1 MIAAVAFDYGGVLTT
16 PLRDSIAAWQTADG
30 IDPVSFTQMLRDW
43 LSRAGE
49 NDTPVHQLETGRLSA
64 AEFDVLLAARLTTIG
79 GRSVD
84 PVGLLSR
91 VFAAMRPDPAMF
103 ALASELRALG
113 VGVALLSN
121 SWGNTYPRERLDALF
136 DPVVISGEVG
146 LRKPLPPIYEL
157 TCERLGLPAQRVLFV
172 DDAAPNVVGAR
183 AVGMP
188 ALLHTDPVATRAA
201 IAQWV
206 PGLANGAV

>member
-1 MIAAVAFDYGGVLTT
+1 
-16 PLRDSIAAWQTADG
+16 
-30 IDPVSFTQMLRDW
+30 MLRDW

-64 AEFDVLLAARLTTIG
+64 AEFDVLLAARLATLD
-79 GRSVD
+79 GRGID
-84 PVGLLSR
+84 PHGLLSR
-91 VFAAMRPDPAMF
+91 VFAGMRPEPAMF

-113 VGVALLSN
+113 VGVAVLSN
-121 SWGNTYPRERLDALF
+121 SWGNSYPRNRLDALF

-157 TCERLGLPAQRVLFV
+157 TCKRLGLPAERVLFV
-172 DDAAPNVVGAR
+172 DDAAPNVDGAR

-201 IAQWV
+201 IAEWV
-206 PGLANGAV
+206 PGLANGAA